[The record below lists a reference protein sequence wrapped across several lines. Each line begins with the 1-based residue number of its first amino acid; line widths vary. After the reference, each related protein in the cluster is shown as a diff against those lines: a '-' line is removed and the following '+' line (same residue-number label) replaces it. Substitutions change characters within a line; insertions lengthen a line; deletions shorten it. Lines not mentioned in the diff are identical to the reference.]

1 MRTLEHLAR
10 ALDVSVG
17 WLLSDEQTD
26 AALEKMR
33 RARTLFRE
41 EDYAGCLALFAQD
54 APSGDEMLLLCS
66 QAAGMLAAQRLAAEN
81 FSGAKELAQQAL
93 DWNRRSLYAS
103 AQVQVQ
109 ALDVLARCAIQEKQA
124 DEAVE
129 RYRTF
134 YLERQ
139 SAVRYHFTMARF
151 HLQQEHIQAA
161 EREIWSIA
169 ELPDAQ
175 RAEYLILRG
184 KIAARREQYENA
196 ALYFHQAQELP
207 LGRMLEREL
216 YEGLEV
222 CCREL
227 GDYQQAYLYAS
238 KQLAMQKETGKETRT

>member
-1 MRTLEHLAR
+1 MQLAEFDFQLPGVLLLAFQRLEELAR
-10 ALDVSVG
+10 LVLRGHGA
-17 WLLSDEQTD
+17 E
-26 AALEKMR
+26 
-33 RARTLFRE
+33 RAKHR
-41 EDYAGCLALFAQD
+41 
-54 APSGDEMLLLCS
+54 S
-66 QAAGMLAAQRLAAEN
+66 Q
-81 FSGAKELAQQAL
+81 
-93 DWNRRSLYAS
+93 
-103 AQVQVQ
+103 
-109 ALDVLARCAIQEKQA
+109 
-124 DEAVE
+124 
-129 RYRTF
+129 
-134 YLERQ
+134 
-139 SAVRYHFTMARF
+139 
-151 HLQQEHIQAA
+151 QQEHIQAA
-161 EREIWSIA
+161 EREIWSIV

>member
-1 MRTLEHLAR
+1 MP
-10 ALDVSVG
+10 
-17 WLLSDEQTD
+17 D
-26 AALEKMR
+26 AWRFLRRMR
-33 RARTLFRE
+33 RPAMR
-41 EDYAGCLALFAQD
+41 CW
-54 APSGDEMLLLCS
+54 LLCS

-151 HLQQEHIQAA
+151 HLQQEHTGGRARDLVDCGAA
-161 EREIWSIA
+161 
-169 ELPDAQ
+169 DAQ

>member
-1 MRTLEHLAR
+1 MYTKRTK
-10 ALDVSVG
+10 D
-17 WLLSDEQTD
+17 
-26 AALEKMR
+26 K
-33 RARTLFRE
+33 
-41 EDYAGCLALFAQD
+41 
-54 APSGDEMLLLCS
+54 
-66 QAAGMLAAQRLAAEN
+66 
-81 FSGAKELAQQAL
+81 
-93 DWNRRSLYAS
+93 RRSLDGS

>member
-1 MRTLEHLAR
+1 M
-10 ALDVSVG
+10 
-17 WLLSDEQTD
+17 
-26 AALEKMR
+26 
-33 RARTLFRE
+33 
-41 EDYAGCLALFAQD
+41 
-54 APSGDEMLLLCS
+54 
-66 QAAGMLAAQRLAAEN
+66 
-81 FSGAKELAQQAL
+81 
-93 DWNRRSLYAS
+93 
-103 AQVQVQ
+103 
-109 ALDVLARCAIQEKQA
+109 
-124 DEAVE
+124 
-129 RYRTF
+129 
-134 YLERQ
+134 
-139 SAVRYHFTMARF
+139 RYHFTMARF

-184 KIAARREQYENA
+184 KIAVRREQYENA

-207 LGRMLEREL
+207 LQRLLEREL